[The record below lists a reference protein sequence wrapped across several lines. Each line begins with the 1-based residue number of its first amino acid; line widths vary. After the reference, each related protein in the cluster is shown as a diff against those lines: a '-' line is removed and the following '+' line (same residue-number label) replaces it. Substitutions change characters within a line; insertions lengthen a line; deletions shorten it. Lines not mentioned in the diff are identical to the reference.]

1 MDTHLLVKV
10 VHMTSV
16 ALAILVFLFRGL
28 TLFIGTEANQ
38 PNPKARVVYVAVQ
51 HLSYTLIV
59 LTGVI
64 LLVMNQFQVQPWFY
78 AKIVLFLVL
87 MSSLSKTWRKDD
99 SILLAQ
105 RRAGLFVSAVALI
118 AIVSLVLIKPVFN

>member
-1 MDTHLLVKV
+1 MDAHLFVKII
-10 VHMTSV
+10 HMTSV
-16 ALAILVFLFRGL
+16 ATAILVFLIRGL

-38 PNPKARVVYVAVQ
+38 PNQKGRVAYVAVQ

-64 LLVMNQFQVQPWFY
+64 LLFMNKFQVQPWFY

-87 MSSLSKTWRKDD
+87 ISSLMKTWRKD
-99 SILLAQ
+99 STILLAQ
-105 RRAGLFVSAVALI
+105 RRAGLFISAVALI
-118 AIVSLVLIKPVFN
+118 AIISLVVIKPVFN